1 MIEKNEIIKTSDGK
15 MDTFVVYPDEGSKFP
30 LVVFLMD
37 APGKREELHDM
48 ARRIASSGYYVLLPD
63 LYYRFEPG
71 FVTDFTEESRK
82 IMFSY
87 MHSLTYDMIIS
98 DFESLLN
105 YAEND
110 SFCDHFLVGTVGYC
124 MSGPFVFRLAAEF
137 NNLIKCTA
145 SVHGV
150 SLFTEDKDSP
160 HLFANKIKG
169 EIYFACAENDSYAP
183 TQMIT
188 NLNNYLK
195 NLEINFTIENYP
207 GTGHGF
213 VFPQRKGMYNLKAAE
228 QHWQKV
234 LQLFDRNLN

>member
-1 MIEKNEIIKTSDGK
+1 MIEKNELIQTSDGN
-15 MDTFVVYPDEGSKFP
+15 MDTFVVHPDGGSNFP

-37 APGKREELHDM
+37 APGKREELHVM

-87 MHSLTYDMIIS
+87 MHSLTYKMIIS
-98 DFESLLN
+98 DFESLLH
-105 YAEND
+105 YAKNESLCND
-110 SFCDHFLVGTVGYC
+110 SLVGTVGYC
-124 MSGPFVFRLAAEF
+124 MSGPFAFRLASRFPEI
-137 NNLIKCTA
+137 IKSAA

-150 SLFTEDKDSP
+150 SLFTEDNESP
-160 HLFANKIKG
+160 HLFANKITG

-183 TQMIT
+183 TEMI
-188 NLNNYLK
+188 NKLNDYLK
-195 NLEINFTIENYP
+195 KININYKIETYP

-213 VFPQRKGMYNLKAAE
+213 VFPQRVGLYDENAAE
-228 QHWQKV
+228 KHWER
-234 LQLFDRNLN
+234 LLDLFNRTLS